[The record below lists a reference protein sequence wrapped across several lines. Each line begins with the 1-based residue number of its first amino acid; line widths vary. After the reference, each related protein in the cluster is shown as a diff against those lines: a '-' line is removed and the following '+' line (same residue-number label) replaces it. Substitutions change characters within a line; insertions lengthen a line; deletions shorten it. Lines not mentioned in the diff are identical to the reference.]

1 MIKLGIL
8 MDAIEKI
15 DPFHDSTVAMMSAA
29 QKKQWEIYYFQPND
43 LYYDSGKVFIRAQ
56 TIRINKIEN
65 PFYQL
70 SEVKIFPAEH
80 FSIILQR
87 KDPPFTME
95 YLYTTYLL
103 EHIQKAGVR
112 VVNNPASLRDAN
124 EKMFATW
131 FSEFMS
137 PTIVSSDKALIKS
150 FIEQHKKVV
159 LKPLDGMAGQ
169 SIFFIEHGDNNTN
182 VSIETLTH
190 NGTMHIMAQRYI
202 PEIKTSGDKRII
214 MIDGK
219 SIDYALARIPAGDD
233 FRGNMAR
240 GARVEAVLLTKHEKN
255 MCAVIGKTLREK
267 GLSFVGLDVIGDYV
281 TEINVTSPTGIQEI
295 QKLTNLDPAEMFV
308 DYLSEIV

>member
-1 MIKLGIL
+1 
-8 MDAIEKI
+8 
-15 DPFHDSTVAMMSAA
+15 
-29 QKKQWEIYYFQPND
+29 
-43 LYYDSGKVFIRAQ
+43 
-56 TIRINKIEN
+56 
-65 PFYQL
+65 
-70 SEVKIFPAEH
+70 
-80 FSIILQR
+80 
-87 KDPPFTME
+87 
-95 YLYTTYLL
+95 
-103 EHIQKAGVR
+103 
-112 VVNNPASLRDAN
+112 
-124 EKMFATW
+124 
-131 FSEFMS
+131 
-137 PTIVSSDKALIKS
+137 
-150 FIEQHKKVV
+150 V

-190 NGTMHIMAQRYI
+190 NGTVHIMAQRYI

-219 SIDYALARIPAGDD
+219 PIDYALARIPAGDD

-240 GARVEAVLLTKHEKN
+240 GARVEAVLLTQHEKN

-295 QKLTNLDPAEMFV
+295 QKLTGVDPAEIFI